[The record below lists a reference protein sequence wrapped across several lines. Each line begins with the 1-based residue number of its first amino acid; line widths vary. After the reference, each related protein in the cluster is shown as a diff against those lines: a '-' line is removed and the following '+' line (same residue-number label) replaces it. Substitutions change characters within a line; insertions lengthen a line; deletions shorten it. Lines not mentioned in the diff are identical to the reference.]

1 MISQPEVCIYFRM
14 RKFRGSI
21 GHTKTTDEL
30 TFLHYSIMTA
40 IVKVTYNAWGSPD
53 IKMASDLQE

>member
-1 MISQPEVCIYFRM
+1 
-14 RKFRGSI
+14 
-21 GHTKTTDEL
+21 
-30 TFLHYSIMTA
+30 MTA